1 MRNEGRNNKA
11 NFIDEGANILNV
23 VKKVEEQM
31 LDRIDTTIQ
40 SPSDDES
47 NNEIVEELPNAVGG
61 DYMGWTN
68 QIPTPRP
75 ELNGSQFFTNEDEK
89 EELKEKSNF
98 NELTDSYQ
106 KSSRDIVPN
115 TLQTDTHRDIVDKDR
130 NFFDNVPSNA
140 YQLPPKPNWSPET
153 SWKNQRSDEEK
164 SKEDRLNALKAFVK
178 GETANLGYKYPTD
191 ENKKNK
197 WRNDLEYRTSSMD
210 NFQLNA
216 RQEIRDAQ
224 ENNENRRR
232 DSFNHISND
241 YYDNGRDPDNINY
254 SDFYGNPEQ
263 EYESD
268 YEYVEKY
275 NTFREPHQLR
285 RPNENFRAYSESI
298 ETFVDEP
305 IKPFTD
311 SSIQSIINSITQE
324 VDWSRPLK
332 LFPKLNN

>member
-1 MRNEGRNNKA
+1 MLVKTKRNEA
-11 NFIDEGANILNV
+11 E
-23 VKKVEEQM
+23 
-31 LDRIDTTIQ
+31 
-40 SPSDDES
+40 
-47 NNEIVEELPNAVGG
+47 
-61 DYMGWTN
+61 
-68 QIPTPRP
+68 
-75 ELNGSQFFTNEDEK
+75 
-89 EELKEKSNF
+89 
-98 NELTDSYQ
+98 
-106 KSSRDIVPN
+106 
-115 TLQTDTHRDIVDKDR
+115 
-130 NFFDNVPSNA
+130 
-140 YQLPPKPNWSPET
+140 
-153 SWKNQRSDEEK
+153 EEK

-263 EYESD
+263 EYDSD